1 MQLNDHIKVIESERR
16 QLQNELQTSRQ
27 DDAQSDNSE
36 TVNGQV
42 KEIKSVQNKLLNEI
56 KVYKIA
62 L

>member
-16 QLQNELQTSRQ
+16 QLQNELQTSHQ
-27 DDAQSDNSE
+27 EDAQPDNSE